1 MFTNWRRATLWA
13 KPVVILFGP
22 NSFVWLSPYRPLS
35 ITSLKRQSS
44 DQILSGFWSWKT
56 IFASAKE
63 CLVHISL
70 NHWSAPRK
78 LGLDL
83 VSVNS
88 KTNLNFFLPHFF
100 FTKMYFIQL
109 LTTNALC
116 CVVGQNL
123 WIDWQKLK
131 VWAHTQSGSLD
142 LLLVSLSYSALLV
155 GSEDGPPLILF
166 GATRYLLLAPNGTW
180 HRWSA
185 PVGTAW

>member
-1 MFTNWRRATLWA
+1 MGKACCYL
-13 KPVVILFGP
+13 
-22 NSFVWLSPYRPLS
+22 VWTKQFRLIKSIYRPLS
-35 ITSLKRQSS
+35 ITSLTRQSS
-44 DQILSGFWSWKT
+44 DQILSGFWSWKA

-78 LGLDL
+78 LGLDI

-109 LTTNALC
+109 LPTNALC

-131 VWAHTQSGSLD
+131 VWAHTQSGPLD

-155 GSEDGPPLILF
+155 GTEDGHPLILF

-185 PVGTAW
+185 LVGTAW

>member
-1 MFTNWRRATLWA
+1 MN
-13 KPVVILFGP
+13 I
-22 NSFVWLSPYRPLS
+22 
-35 ITSLKRQSS
+35 Q
-44 DQILSGFWSWKT
+44 
-56 IFASAKE
+56 
-63 CLVHISL
+63 
-70 NHWSAPRK
+70 
-78 LGLDL
+78 L
-83 VSVNS
+83 VSVEVYLREALIFIMMIMIARIEIRQVHRQIEHLFQVWPS
-88 KTNLNFFLPHFF
+88 SGWTTGRAMKKIFFFSSLFSFLFFLPHFF

-155 GSEDGPPLILF
+155 GSEDGHPLILF

>member
-44 DQILSGFWSWKT
+44 DQILAGFWSWKT

-109 LTTNALC
+109 LPTNALWLLC
-116 CVVGQNL
+116 CWPELVNWLAEVEGL
-123 WIDWQKLK
+123 ST
-131 VWAHTQSGSLD
+131 HTERPSWS
-142 LLLVSLSYSALLV
+142 SAC
-155 GSEDGPPLILF
+155 
-166 GATRYLLLAPNGTW
+166 
-180 HRWSA
+180 
-185 PVGTAW
+185 